1 MVLGIVE
8 GRDPG
13 PARPLRD
20 CLVTCGRFNP
30 RGVKALGW

>member
-20 CLVTCGRFNP
+20 CLVT
-30 RGVKALGW
+30 VS